1 MTAAGPRIRGP
12 IFPPLPEMGKN
23 HLFFRREAHII
34 DRVESKAGDK
44 MLFWKILI
52 AEFIAEMGDKTQ
64 LMLIAMTSRYKLRDI
79 LLGTAAA
86 VLVLNGLAVLAGSL
100 LSELIPLWL
109 MRLIAAAAFFYFAW
123 SALKKQ
129 GGEEEQV
136 SDGKSRFAPMGVFLT
151 FFAAELGDKTQ
162 LTAVTFAANEGL
174 SRAVTVWLACSVGLF
189 AADLAGM
196 AAGMLL
202 KKRLP
207 EGALGAVAFVLFAF
221 FALVALHEGCILL
234 LTGGKWPLIITVAA
248 GLCFTGL
255 CALTLRKKDA
265 SGD

>member
-1 MTAAGPRIRGP
+1 
-12 IFPPLPEMGKN
+12 MGKN

-136 SDGKSRFAPMGVFLT
+136 SGGKSRFAPMGVFLT

-162 LTAVTFAANEGL
+162 LTAVL
-174 SRAVTVWLACSVGLF
+174 WRDRPCQ
-189 AADLAGM
+189 AG
-196 AAGMLL
+196 G
-202 KKRLP
+202 RR
-207 EGALGAVAFVLFAF
+207 G
-221 FALVALHEGCILL
+221 
-234 LTGGKWPLIITVAA
+234 
-248 GLCFTGL
+248 
-255 CALTLRKKDA
+255 
-265 SGD
+265 

>member
-1 MTAAGPRIRGP
+1 
-12 IFPPLPEMGKN
+12 
-23 HLFFRREAHII
+23 
-34 DRVESKAGDK
+34 

-129 GGEEEQV
+129 GGEEEQA
-136 SDGKSRFAPMGVFLT
+136 SDRKSRFAPMGVFLT

-221 FALVALHEGCILL
+221 FALVTLHEGCVLL